1 MHKSDWLTFE
11 EILLSANR
19 ERGRENNSLG
29 GSRVFMFRLFLWF
42 KYDIL
47 VHRWTVATVPV
58 SPMNRCLCAVL
69 ATVSSSLIL
78 SISVCV
84 CVCVCGA
91 LCRQIVDDMPHSV
104 PSPARTA
111 PIRPTPL
118 AIGQFKQLWDS
129 TRTHNGRPAPSN
141 ARPTSHYIKALY
153 TQLAPRRTL
162 LALSSGDVE
171 YTDA

>member
-1 MHKSDWLTFE
+1 
-11 EILLSANR
+11 
-19 ERGRENNSLG
+19 
-29 GSRVFMFRLFLWF
+29 MFLCFACFCGLNTIYF
-42 KYDIL
+42 
-47 VHRWTVATVPV
+47 VHRWTVAIVPV

-78 SISVCV
+78 SISLCVRVCV

-129 TRTHNGRPAPSN
+129 TRTHNGPPAPSN